1 LNIKTRNIM
10 KKYFDTDAQYTQF
23 ISSPDEEILKKIY
36 KDLTDIRGFITF
48 MTVEELKTEILKI
61 QNLIWDFQD
70 SKFEGTL

>member
-1 LNIKTRNIM
+1 M

>member
-1 LNIKTRNIM
+1 LNIKTRNKM

>member
-1 LNIKTRNIM
+1 M
-10 KKYFDTDAQYTQF
+10 KKYFDTNEQYESF
-23 ISSPDEEILKKIY
+23 LASPDEEILKKIY